1 MAYKLAD
8 KYSEWTELGDVELLV
23 CFLNS
28 YNYLAY
34 NHKKNFLDKKAC
46 IIISAC
52 FIAQEEKPGSAS
64 GHFLDI
70 VLQKQ

>member
-1 MAYKLAD
+1 MWSFLF
-8 KYSEWTELGDVELLV
+8 V

-34 NHKKNFLDKKAC
+34 NHKKNILDKKAC